1 MTKKHIRCNPSEKV
15 ELCGSRRMFRAL
27 RRANATVTILATCL
41 LAVSVNARQAAP
53 SVVPRE
59 SPSERL
65 AFEVATIKL
74 ALPNAVPR
82 NQMVRRSPNRIS
94 IPSMTL
100 TWLIYTAFGEGMSTS
115 IPLVGGPDW
124 RNQTAY
130 AIEAQ
135 SQQPATQLQFQ
146 AMLRTLLEDRF
157 GLKIHREAAEGD
169 IYALVLDRRDGRLGP
184 KVQPW
189 TGTCANGRT
198 PSKDEYDDALIAA
211 CPSGLFGNRL
221 FMDGGTM
228 FSAADLLSLP
238 MSRTLLGRVVQDRT
252 GLTGRYKI
260 ELDYPFVLPP
270 NSDQTLPDPRP
281 SLFTVIR
288 EQLGMKL
295 EPSRGQYKRIVV
307 DDAQRPTEN

>member
-1 MTKKHIRCNPSEKV
+1 MTKKTVRCNSLKKV
-15 ELCGSRRMFRAL
+15 ELCGSRRMFGAL
-27 RRANATVTILATCL
+27 RRVNAAVTILAACL
-41 LAVSVNARQAAP
+41 LAVSVNARQTVP
-53 SVVPRE
+53 SAVPQRE
-59 SPSERL
+59 SAPERP

-74 ALPNAVPR
+74 ASPNAIPR
-82 NQMVRRSPNRIS
+82 NQIVRGSPNRIS

-146 AMLRTLLEDRF
+146 AMLRALLEDRF
-157 GLKIHREAAEGD
+157 GLKIHREAGEGD
-169 IYALVLDRRDGRLGP
+169 IYALVLDRSELGP

-198 PSKDEYDDALIAA
+198 PSKDEYDDALIPA
-211 CPSGLFGNRL
+211 CPSVLFGNRL
-221 FMDGGTM
+221 FVDGGTM

-238 MSRTLLGRVVQDRT
+238 ESRTLLGRVVQDRT

-260 ELDYPFVLPP
+260 ELDYPFAPP
-270 NSDQTLPDPRP
+270 RISDPTAPDPMP

-288 EQLGMKL
+288 EQWGMKL
-295 EPSRGQYKRIVV
+295 EPSRGQFKKIVV
-307 DDAQRPTEN
+307 DDAHRPTEN

>member
-1 MTKKHIRCNPSEKV
+1 MTKKTVRCNPAETV
-15 ELCGSRRMFRAL
+15 ELCGSRRTLRAL
-27 RRANATVTILATCL
+27 RRVNATVRILAACL
-41 LAVSVNARQAAP
+41 LAVSVNAQQTVP
-53 SVVPRE
+53 SAVPQRE
-59 SPSERL
+59 SASERP

-74 ALPNAVPR
+74 ASPNAIPR
-82 NQMVRRSPNRIS
+82 NQLVRVSPNRIS

-100 TWLIYTAFGEGMSTS
+100 TWLIYTAYGEGMSTS
-115 IPLVGGPDW
+115 TPLVGGPDW

-135 SQQPATQLQFQ
+135 SQHPATQLQFQ

-169 IYALVLDRRDGRLGP
+169 IYALVLDRSELGP
-184 KVQPW
+184 KVHPW
-189 TGTCANGRT
+189 TRTCANGRT

-211 CPSGLFGNRL
+211 CPSGLLANRL
-221 FMDGGTM
+221 FLDGGTM

-260 ELDYPFVLPP
+260 NLDYPFVLPP
-270 NSDQTLPDPRP
+270 NSDPTVPDPSL

-288 EQLGMKL
+288 EQWGMKL
-295 EPSRGQYKRIVV
+295 EASRGQGQKIVV
-307 DDAQRPTEN
+307 DDAHRPTEN

>member
-1 MTKKHIRCNPSEKV
+1 MTKKNLRYNPPGKI
-15 ELCGSRRMFRAL
+15 ELCGSRWRFRAL
-27 RRANATVTILATCL
+27 MRVNATVTILAACL
-41 LAVSVNARQAAP
+41 LVVSANARQTVP
-53 SVVPRE
+53 SAVRRE
-59 SPSERL
+59 SASDRP

-82 NQMVRRSPNRIS
+82 NQMVRMSPRRIS

-100 TWLIYTAFGEGMSTS
+100 SWLIYTAYGEGMSTS
-115 IPLVGGPDW
+115 TAVVGGPDW

-157 GLKIHREAAEGD
+157 GLKIHREAVEGV
-169 IYALVLDRRDGRLGP
+169 IYALVLDRSDGKLGP
-184 KVQPW
+184 KVQSW

-198 PSKDEYDDALIAA
+198 PSEAEYDDSHIPA
-211 CPSGLFGNRL
+211 CPSGLLGNRL

-238 MSRTLLGRVVQDRT
+238 LSRTLLGLVVQDRT

-260 ELDYPFVLPP
+260 DLDYQFVLPP
-270 NSDQTLPDPRP
+270 NSDPTLPDPRP

-295 EPSRGQYKRIVV
+295 EPARGQFKRIVV

>member
-1 MTKKHIRCNPSEKV
+1 
-15 ELCGSRRMFRAL
+15 
-27 RRANATVTILATCL
+27 
-41 LAVSVNARQAAP
+41 
-53 SVVPRE
+53 
-59 SPSERL
+59 
-65 AFEVATIKL
+65 
-74 ALPNAVPR
+74 
-82 NQMVRRSPNRIS
+82 
-94 IPSMTL
+94 MTL

-135 SQQPATQLQFQ
+135 SQQPATQLQSQ

-157 GLKIHREAAEGD
+157 GLKIHREAGEGE
-169 IYALVLDRRDGRLGP
+169 IYALVLDRSDGKLGP

-198 PSKDEYDDALIAA
+198 PSKEEYDDALIAA
-211 CPSGLFGNRL
+211 CPSGLLANRL
-221 FMDGGTM
+221 FLDGGTM

-238 MSRTLLGRVVQDRT
+238 MSRTLLGRVVRDRT

-260 ELDYPFVLPP
+260 DLDYPFVLPR
-270 NSDQTLPDPRP
+270 NSDPTAPDPRP

-288 EQLGMKL
+288 EQWGMKL
-295 EPSRGQYKRIVV
+295 VPSRGQYKRIVV